1 MNFTLFITLF
11 TYYLQASKI
20 LSSLCWGLY
29 RTVINNFPR
38 VLLFLLLGILIFTK
52 TLQKSIW

>member
-1 MNFTLFITLF
+1 MNFTLFITLFTLF

-29 RTVINNFPR
+29 RTVINNFLR
-38 VLLFLLLGILIFTK
+38 VLLFCCWGF
-52 TLQKSIW
+52 